1 MTLEQQK
8 FFYWATSQSAHFALV
23 IEYVSSIRLWANSRC
38 WINQSEC
45 ALCFS
50 YVITNHS
57 LHRGPLKLACTLTL
71 IYTTCIS
78 WQNLGCWWKMLI
90 LAIYRGWK
98 LASEI
103 VYLRHIIMRI
113 KQGCDLN
120 KITRSSKVLNHEI
133 LAAQDYSLS
142 ENSKFFQSPKGKR

>member
-1 MTLEQQK
+1 M
-8 FFYWATSQSAHFALV
+8 
-23 IEYVSSIRLWANSRC
+23 
-38 WINQSEC
+38 
-45 ALCFS
+45 
-50 YVITNHS
+50 
-57 LHRGPLKLACTLTL
+57 
-71 IYTTCIS
+71 
-78 WQNLGCWWKMLI
+78 
-90 LAIYRGWK
+90 

-142 ENSKFFQSPKGKR
+142 ENSKFFSHPRAKDSCMWHTGISRTQP